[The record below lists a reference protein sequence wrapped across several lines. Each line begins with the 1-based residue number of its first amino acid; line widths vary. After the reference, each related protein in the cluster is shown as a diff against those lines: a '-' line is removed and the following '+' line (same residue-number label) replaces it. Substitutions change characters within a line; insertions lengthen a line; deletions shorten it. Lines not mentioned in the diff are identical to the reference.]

1 MLFEDIINNIEKSI
15 EKEKK
20 IAIIGLRGVGKS
32 TVLDLLSH
40 QEWMQNS
47 IILKYPFL
55 FIPKEEVTILVDD
68 AHLSP
73 KTIIENA
80 VVYSSLIPLDNSR
93 TIIIKPLT
101 VEKIAK
107 LLDYYAL
114 SYSKN
119 VPKVI
124 FQLTGGFLSYIS
136 ILLNYVFFIN
146 KRIFLS
152 KDFLIHVISRNHIKR
167 ILRRLAIDYLRDY
180 QKFIDRYIIEK
191 LVSITK
197 GEEPNNIDNLLRIG
211 LVYEKNG
218 EYYIADP
225 ILTSLLRDGK
235 KAQKNAEKRG
245 MNLKNLGFS
254 KFYPLDNE
262 SFLVIYDKYLIAAI
276 KNNLTE
282 HLLKIKKIAKII
294 YAKQIFIITPEEA
307 KETKQIKIIKISR
320 ENFIFNAK
328 RKIDELISFV
338 QRINKF
344 SNIAHYY

>member
-1 MLFEDIINNIEKSI
+1 MSSVLFEDIINNIEKSI

-136 ILLNYVFFIN
+136 ILLNYVFF
-146 KRIFLS
+146 LS
-152 KDFLIHVISRNHIKR
+152 LIHI
-167 ILRRLAIDYLRDY
+167 
-180 QKFIDRYIIEK
+180 
-191 LVSITK
+191 
-197 GEEPNNIDNLLRIG
+197 
-211 LVYEKNG
+211 
-218 EYYIADP
+218 
-225 ILTSLLRDGK
+225 
-235 KAQKNAEKRG
+235 
-245 MNLKNLGFS
+245 
-254 KFYPLDNE
+254 
-262 SFLVIYDKYLIAAI
+262 
-276 KNNLTE
+276 
-282 HLLKIKKIAKII
+282 
-294 YAKQIFIITPEEA
+294 
-307 KETKQIKIIKISR
+307 
-320 ENFIFNAK
+320 
-328 RKIDELISFV
+328 
-338 QRINKF
+338 
-344 SNIAHYY
+344 